1 MEELVTYSGFYHKNK
16 TARTSKL
23 SFDDFILIKR
33 ILIPV
38 KIIQENQK

>member
-1 MEELVTYSGFYHKNK
+1 
-16 TARTSKL
+16 L

-38 KIIQENQK
+38 KIIQENQKWLW